1 MNNNNKHLLFNI
13 IYYKYSVL
21 SGKAISNK
29 TSYVPILDFVLSGF
43 SLSAIFSFSL
53 IFSK

>member
-29 TSYVPILDFVLSGF
+29 TSYDFGLCVVWVF
-43 SLSAIFSFSL
+43 SQRNLFFQPDL
-53 IFSK
+53 F